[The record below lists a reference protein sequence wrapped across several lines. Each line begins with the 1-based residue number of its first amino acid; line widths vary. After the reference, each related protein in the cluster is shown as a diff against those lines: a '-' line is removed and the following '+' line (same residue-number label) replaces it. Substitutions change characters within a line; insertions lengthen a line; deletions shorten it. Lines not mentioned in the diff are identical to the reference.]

1 MALLERRSEREHSQI
16 GREIRREHK
25 RRREQPRRHENLLRL
40 GLERR
45 HHPAHQA
52 LGPAQWRERPNTW
65 RLLTARTYTGPA

>member
-25 RRREQPRRHENLLRL
+25 RGSEQPRRHENLFRL

-45 HHPAHQA
+45 QHPAHQA
-52 LGPAQWRERPNTW
+52 LGPA
-65 RLLTARTYTGPA
+65 